1 MPTHL
6 LLELLTVTRMYRTC
20 FNSIDAFVCDPDN
33 QTLDF
38 YITNI
43 YNQMLHRMSPKV
55 DDLLAEI
62 YTELLN
68 KEEK

>member
-1 MPTHL
+1 MPAHL
-6 LLELLTVTRMYRTC
+6 LLELLTVTRTYRTC
-20 FNSIDAFVCDPDN
+20 FNSIDMFVCDPDK
-33 QTLDF
+33 QVLEF
-38 YITNI
+38 YMKNI

-55 DDLLAEI
+55 DALLVEI